1 MGKRWVRRVIYAAAL
16 ALAGPVQA
24 VAALEGNPVTFCR
37 GGMFGG
43 PCSEAPDVRLGRV
56 TAGKPA
62 VLLNDM
68 DGCPVSGRNCGKS
81 AIYGPPALLRPGA
94 VVVVLPSALPG
105 FACVLNAAH
114 RDNNGWLPQARV
126 DGVPVDPDPPLA
138 AWAGTWR
145 RSLGDD
151 FFVLKAG
158 RDASLSVYGEAF
170 WPGRNVFPYH
180 SGDLF
185 SAARPEG
192 DRVTFAEGEDKGQ
205 PICVAKLELL
215 GHGLLA
221 VNDNGRCGGYNVSFG
236 GIYKRASRP

>member
-1 MGKRWVRRVIYAAAL
+1 
-16 ALAGPVQA
+16 
-24 VAALEGNPVTFCR
+24 
-37 GGMFGG
+37 MFGG
-43 PCSEAPDVRLGRV
+43 PWKDEPDLRLGRV

-94 VVVVLPSALPG
+94 VIVVLPSALPG

-126 DGVPVDPDPPLA
+126 DDVPVDPDPPLA

-151 FFVLKAG
+151 FIVLKAG
-158 RDASLSVYGEAF
+158 RDGRLSAYGEAY
-170 WPGRNVFPYH
+170 WPSRDIPPAS
-180 SGDLF
+180 SGEL
-185 SAARPEG
+185 SGAARPAG
-192 DRVTFAEGEDKGQ
+192 NRVAFASGKYKGQ

-221 VNDNGRCGGYNVSFG
+221 VNDNGGCGGHNVSFG
-236 GIYKRASRP
+236 GIYKRARRP